1 MKRIATI
8 VLFSFLVCLH
18 AKPGAQGLTDL
29 APKALVKVMNSDFPG
44 CVSVEIPVTMF
55 SDWTPVLQGRF
66 YRILRGDEE
75 AGFLYVGRVKTCRSG
90 GCSIAAHNEGGESE
104 YMDYFALIS
113 PQKKITRVVI
123 YNYQATHGEEVTAKY
138 WLRQFVGVSS
148 KQQLR
153 VGKNIDAIS
162 GATISTNSFTEN
174 IQLVLGVLDSYA
186 K

>member
-1 MKRIATI
+1 M
-8 VLFSFLVCLH
+8 
-18 AKPGAQGLTDL
+18 PGAQGLIDL
-29 APKALVKVMNSDFPG
+29 APKALVKVMKSDFPG
-44 CVSVEIPVTMF
+44 CASEEIPVAQF
-55 SDWTPVLQGRF
+55 SDWNPALQGRF
-66 YRILRGDEE
+66 YRIVRGVEE
-75 AGFLYVGRVKTCRSG
+75 AGFIFVGRVKTCRSG
-90 GCSIAAHNEGGESE
+90 GCSIVGGGRDGDSE

-113 PQKKITRVVI
+113 LQRKITRVVI

-174 IQLVLGVLDSYA
+174 IQLILGVLDSYP